1 MRPHTLRKALL
12 VSWPL
17 LIPPAFTA
25 SAQDTDTPVPESPTR
40 YSLSLGLGPASGGL
54 GWLGDAT
61 IHQSGGE
68 FILRAAGS
76 TDTQM
81 FKPND
86 SVSDVGFLFGLAR
99 KNPKAW
105 VRVAAGPSFVRE
117 KRAMR
122 CLASSWFFCTEWDME
137 SSSTLGLATQADAVW
152 APWSWAGFGVTL
164 FGDVNSSRS
173 FGGVTFSLFLG
184 GVR

>member
-1 MRPHTLRKALL
+1 MRHPTLKKALL
-12 VSWPL
+12 VSWLL
-17 LIPPAFTA
+17 LIPTAFAA
-25 SAQDTDTPVPESPTR
+25 SAQDTDPNPPESPTR
-40 YSLSLGLGPASGGL
+40 YSLSFGLGPASGGL
-54 GWLGDAT
+54 GWRGDAT
-61 IHQSGGE
+61 IHHSGGE

-76 TDTQM
+76 TDTEM

-99 KNPKAW
+99 KSPNAW
-105 VRVAAGPSFVRE
+105 VRVAAGPSFVWE
-117 KRAMR
+117 KRATR
-122 CLASSWFFCTEWDME
+122 CRASSWFFCAEWDME
-137 SSSTLGLATQADAVW
+137 SSSSLGLATQVDTVW

-173 FGGVTFSLFLG
+173 FGGVTLSLFLG